1 MQNLTSKAKEVIEK
15 NNMQQTNKIFIELHV
30 PDFDITKDFYQKLG
44 FEIVS
49 DDGIED
55 GVGYFI
61 MEREGTMINFYGGSD
76 KVYDQSYFKQFPKE
90 TTRGFE
96 IEIVI
101 PIEDID
107 KYYKMVKNNVP
118 ENLVGELKNKKDR
131 TLTWRDF
138 RVADPFGFYLRFT
151 EPINWKTC
159 HCGSGK
165 NYLDCHGT

>member
-1 MQNLTSKAKEVIEK
+1 MK
-15 NNMQQTNKIFIELHV
+15 QTNKIFIELHV
-30 PDFDITKDFYQKLG
+30 PDFDITKNFYQKLG
-44 FEIVS
+44 FKIVS

-61 MEREGTMINFYGGSD
+61 MERNGAMINFYGGSD
-76 KVYDQSYFKQFPKE
+76 KVYNQSYFKRFDKNTP
-90 TTRGFE
+90 RGFE
-96 IEIVI
+96 VELVI

-107 KYYKMVKNNVP
+107 EYYAMVKNNAP
-118 ENLVGELKNKKDR
+118 ENIVGELKDKKDR

-151 EPINWKTC
+151 EPINWKIC

-165 NYLDCHGT
+165 NYLDCHGK